1 MKLRLVRSAAVLVVT
16 AMLVPLAGC
25 GFGDDIARLGR
36 NAPQLFPDQSA
47 DDLVRLARQ
56 AGAGAEESAL
66 TQFADDQL
74 RAAEVAAAQRAEV
87 AHARQDPQ
95 QKEAFEAVCN
105 IGVDFAVPPAIDDP
119 DGSEA
124 SALQRLVE
132 ATAGE
137 ADTYGIKSYAER
149 AQNAWIVATGTP
161 DERVRAAA
169 KLERDAMVV
178 LFQAI
183 YCAAE

>member
-1 MKLRLVRSAAVLVVT
+1 MKHGLARFAATLVIAAVLAPIT
-16 AMLVPLAGC
+16 GC

-47 DDLVRLARQ
+47 DDLLRLARQ
-56 AGAGAEESAL
+56 AEVGAERNAL
-66 TQFADDQL
+66 KQFADDQL
-74 RAAEVAAAQRAEV
+74 RAAEVAAAQRAEL
-87 AHARQDPQ
+87 AHARQDPRQ
-95 QKEAFEAVCN
+95 REAVEAVCN
-105 IGVDFAVPPAIDDP
+105 IGVDFAVPPVIDDP

-124 SALQRLVE
+124 SAVQRLVE

-149 AQNAWIVATGTP
+149 AQNAWILATGTP
-161 DERVRAAA
+161 DEQIQAAA

-183 YCAAE
+183 YCSE